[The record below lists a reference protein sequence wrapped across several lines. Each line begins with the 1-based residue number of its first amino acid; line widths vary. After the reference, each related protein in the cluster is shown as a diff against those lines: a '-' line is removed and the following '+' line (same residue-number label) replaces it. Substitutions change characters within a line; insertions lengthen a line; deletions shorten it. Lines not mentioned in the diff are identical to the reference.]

1 VRNLDQE
8 TAAAAIVDPEL
19 LERKFTELASAIAG
33 VFGRVETRK
42 AATGYLRGLLSEIP
56 RKTCWDLGKHAGYE
70 TPDVMQRL
78 LSRAVWDEDALRDA
92 VRRYVIGHLADPNAV
107 LVLDETGQE
116 KKGTA
121 TCGVGR
127 QYTGTAGKV
136 TNCIVAVYA
145 TYASPHGHAL
155 IDTELYVQR
164 TYAGHPATRE
174 AMGLP
179 DDWAFATKPQLAQ
192 KIAARALAAD
202 VPLSWAAG
210 DEVYGRDPK
219 LRAFLEAQR
228 IGYVLAVGADFSV
241 PTAAGP
247 HRADHV
253 ATLIPAHAWERRS
266 CGAGSKG
273 PRVYD
278 WAMVATTSRRHVLL
292 IRRSVSKPSELA
304 FFYCHVP
311 KGRTLTLPAL
321 VKIAG
326 VRWAVEEDF
335 QQSKGQVGLD
345 HCQVRRYRSWRRH
358 VILAMAALAVLAV
371 VVAVERRRHPAPVVP
386 WTSQDAPPDDY
397 GLIALTVPEI
407 RRLLTVFTQVS
418 TAVTPRMAAL
428 RREFELRWSEW
439 RRRHQARA
447 RWYHYRK
454 RLALT

>member
-1 VRNLDQE
+1 MRNQDPE
-8 TAAAAIVDPEL
+8 TAVSDTLEPEL
-19 LERKFTELASAIAG
+19 LERKFAELTSAIAG
-33 VFGRVETRK
+33 VFGRVEPRK
-42 AATGYLRGLLSEIP
+42 AATGYLRGLLSEMP
-56 RKTCWDLGKHAGYE
+56 RKTCWDLGRHAGHE

-78 LSRAVWDEDALRDA
+78 LARAAWDEDAVRDA
-92 VRRYVIGHLADPNAV
+92 VRRYVVAHLAGPEAV

-116 KKGTA
+116 KKGTL

-145 TYASPHGHAL
+145 TYAGPHGHAL

-164 TYAGHPATRE
+164 KYVGQPQTRE
-174 AMGLP
+174 TMGLP
-179 DDWAFATKPQLAQ
+179 TDWRFATKPQLAQ
-192 KIAARALAAD
+192 RITARTLAAG
-202 VPLSWAAG
+202 VQVAWAAG

-219 LRAFLEAQR
+219 LRTFLEEQK
-228 IGYVLAVGADFSV
+228 IGYALAVGVDFAIA
-241 PTAAGP
+241 TQTGRC
-247 HRADHV
+247 RADHLAKRV
-253 ATLIPAHAWERRS
+253 PARGWERRS

-273 PRVYD
+273 PRLYD
-278 WAMVATTSRRHVLL
+278 WAMMATTSPRHVLV
-292 IRRSVSKPSELA
+292 IRRSISTPSELA

-311 KGRTLTLPAL
+311 EGRALTLPVL
-321 VKIAG
+321 IRVAG

-345 HCQVRRYRSWRRH
+345 HTQVRRYRSWRRH

-371 VVAVERRRHPAPVVP
+371 VAATERRHHPAPVVP
-386 WTSQDAPPDDY
+386 RTSHDAPPDDY

-407 RRLLTVFTQVS
+407 RRLLTVFNQVS
-418 TAVTPRMAAL
+418 AMVTPRMAAL
-428 RREFELRWSEW
+428 RRAFELRWSTW

-447 RWYHYRK
+447 RWHHYRK

>member
-1 VRNLDQE
+1 MRNLDQE
-8 TAAAAIVDPEL
+8 TAVPATLEPEL
-19 LERKFTELASAIAG
+19 LERKFSELTSAIAG
-33 VFGRVETRK
+33 VFGRIEPRK

-56 RKTCWDLGKHAGYE
+56 RKTCWDLGRHAGHQ

-78 LSRAVWDEDALRDA
+78 LARTIWDEDAVRDA
-92 VRRYVIGHLADPNAV
+92 VRRYVIGHLADSDAV

-116 KKGTA
+116 KKGVA

-127 QYTGTAGKV
+127 QYTGTAGKI

-145 TYASPHGHAL
+145 TYASSHGHAL

-164 TYAGHPATRE
+164 KYAGQPETRK

-179 DDWAFATKPQLAQ
+179 TDWRFTTKPQLAQ
-192 KIAARALAAD
+192 QITARTLAAG
-202 VPLSWAAG
+202 VRLAWVAG

-219 LRAFLEAQR
+219 LRAFLETAK
-228 IGYVLAVGADFSV
+228 IGYVLAVGVNFVLA
-241 PTAAGP
+241 TATGSW
-247 HRADHV
+247 RADHL
-253 ATLIPAHAWERRS
+253 AKRIPATAWERRS

-273 PRVYD
+273 PRLYD
-278 WAMVATTSRRHVLL
+278 WAMVAGTSPRHVLV
-292 IRRSVSKPSELA
+292 IRRSISNPTELA

-311 KGRTLTLPAL
+311 EGRALTLPAL
-321 VKIAG
+321 VRVAG
-326 VRWAVEEDF
+326 IRWAVEEDF

-345 HCQVRRYRSWRRH
+345 HTQVRRYRSWRRH

-371 VVAVERRRHPAPVVP
+371 VAAVERRRHPAPVVP
-386 WTSQDAPPDDY
+386 RTAHDAPPDDY

-407 RRLLTVFTQVS
+407 RRLLTVFNQVS
-418 TAVTPRMAAL
+418 AAVTPHTAAL
-428 RREFELRWSEW
+428 RHAFELRWSTW

-447 RWYHYRK
+447 RWHHYRK

>member
-1 VRNLDQE
+1 MRNQDPE
-8 TAAAAIVDPEL
+8 TAVPDTLEPEL
-19 LERKFTELASAIAG
+19 LERKFSELTSAIAG
-33 VFGRVETRK
+33 VFGRAEARK

-56 RKTCWDLGKHAGYE
+56 RKTCWDLGKHAGYQ

-78 LSRAVWDEDALRDA
+78 LSRTRWDEDAVRDA
-92 VRRYVIGHLADPNAV
+92 IRRYVVGHLADPDAV

-116 KKGTA
+116 KKGVA

-164 TYAGHPATRE
+164 KYVGQPETRK

-179 DDWAFATKPQLAQ
+179 TDWRFATKPQLAQ
-192 KIAARALAAD
+192 QITARTLAAG
-202 VPLSWAAG
+202 VQVAWVAG

-219 LRAFLEAQR
+219 LRAFLEERKIA
-228 IGYVLAVGADFSV
+228 YVLAVGVDFAV
-241 PTAAGP
+241 ATAAGP
-247 HRADHV
+247 QRADHLT
-253 ATLIPAHAWERRS
+253 TLVPAQAWERRS

-278 WAMVATTSRRHVLL
+278 WAMVATTSSRHVLV
-292 IRRSVSKPSELA
+292 IRRSVSTPSELA

-311 KGRTLTLPAL
+311 EGRALTLPIL
-321 VKIAG
+321 IRVAG
-326 VRWAVEEDF
+326 IRWAVEEDF

-345 HCQVRRYRSWRRH
+345 HTQVRRYRSWRRH

-371 VVAVERRRHPAPVVP
+371 VAAVERRRHPAPVVP
-386 WTSQDAPPDDY
+386 RTGHDAPPDDY

-407 RRLLTVFTQVS
+407 RRLLIVFNQVS
-418 TAVTPRMAAL
+418 VVLTPRMAAL
-428 RREFELRWSEW
+428 RREFELRWSTW

-447 RWYHYRK
+447 RWHHYRK

>member
-1 VRNLDQE
+1 MRNLDQE
-8 TAAAAIVDPEL
+8 TAATVTLEPEL
-19 LERKFTELASAIAG
+19 LERKFTELTSAIAG
-33 VFGRVETRK
+33 AFGRVEPRR

-56 RKTCWDLGKHAGYE
+56 RKTCWDLGKHAGHT

-78 LSRAVWDEDALRDA
+78 LSRAIWDEDAVRDA
-92 VRRYVIGHLADPNAV
+92 VRRYVISHLAGEDAV

-116 KKGTA
+116 KKGVA

-145 TYASPHGHAL
+145 TYAGPFGHAL

-164 TYAGHPATRE
+164 KYVDQPATRE

-179 DDWAFATKPQLAQ
+179 ADWRFATKPQLAQ
-192 KIAARALAAD
+192 RIAARALAAG
-202 VPLSWAAG
+202 VQVAWAAG

-219 LRAFLEAQR
+219 LRVFLEEQK
-228 IGYVLAVGADFSV
+228 IGYVLAVGVDFPV

-247 HRADHV
+247 HRADHL
-253 ATLIPAHAWERRS
+253 ATLVPADVWERRS

-273 PRVYD
+273 PRFYD
-278 WAMVATTSRRHVLL
+278 WAMVATAGPRHVLL
-292 IRRSVSKPSELA
+292 IRRSVSAPSELA

-311 KGRTLTLPAL
+311 QGRALTLPVLAR
-321 VKIAG
+321 IAG

-345 HCQVRRYRSWRRH
+345 HTQVRRYRSWRRH

-371 VVAVERRRHPAPVVP
+371 IVAVERRRHPVPVVP
-386 WTSQDAPPDDY
+386 RTSQDSPPGDY
-397 GLIALTVPEI
+397 GLIALTVPEV
-407 RRLLTVFTQVS
+407 RRLLAVFTQVGAVV
-418 TAVTPRMAAL
+418 TARLAAV

-447 RWYHYRK
+447 RWCHYRR

>member
-1 VRNLDQE
+1 M
-8 TAAAAIVDPEL
+8 T
-19 LERKFTELASAIAG
+19 SAIAG
-33 VFGRVETRK
+33 AFGRVEPRK

-56 RKTCWDLGKHAGYE
+56 RKTCWDLSKHAGYT

-78 LSRAVWDEDALRDA
+78 LSRATWDEDAVRDA
-92 VRRYVIGHLADPNAV
+92 VRRYVIDHLASPDAV

-116 KKGTA
+116 KKGVA

-145 TYASPHGHAL
+145 TYASPLGHAL

-164 TYAGHPATRE
+164 KYVDLPATRE

-192 KIAARALAAD
+192 RIAARAVAAG
-202 VPLSWAAG
+202 VHIAWAAG

-219 LRAFLEAQR
+219 LRAFLEQQQ
-228 IGYVLAVGADFSV
+228 IGYVLAVGVDFPV
-241 PTAAGP
+241 ATAAGS
-247 HRADHV
+247 HRAGHLAALVSADS
-253 ATLIPAHAWERRS
+253 WERRS

-278 WAMVATTSRRHVLL
+278 WAMVATTSARHVLL
-292 IRRSVSKPSELA
+292 IRRSVSDPSELA
-304 FFYCHVP
+304 FFYSHVP
-311 KGRTLTLPAL
+311 EGRVLTLSVL

-335 QQSKGQVGLD
+335 QQSKGQAGLD
-345 HCQVRRYRSWRRH
+345 HAQVRRYRSWRRH
-358 VILAMAALAVLAV
+358 VILVMAALAVLAV
-371 VVAVERRRHPAPVVP
+371 VAAVERGRHPAPVVP
-386 WTSQDAPPDDY
+386 CASTDAPPGDY
-397 GLIALTVPEI
+397 GLIALTVPEV
-407 RRLLTVFTQVS
+407 RRLLTVFTQL
-418 TAVTPRMAAL
+418 TAVVTPRIAAL
-428 RREFELRWSEW
+428 RRQFELQWSIW

-447 RWYHYRK
+447 RWHHYRR
-454 RLALT
+454 RLART

>member
-1 VRNLDQE
+1 
-8 TAAAAIVDPEL
+8 
-19 LERKFTELASAIAG
+19 
-33 VFGRVETRK
+33 
-42 AATGYLRGLLSEIP
+42 
-56 RKTCWDLGKHAGYE
+56 
-70 TPDVMQRL
+70 MQRL
-78 LSRAVWDEDALRDA
+78 LSRAVWDEDAVRDA
-92 VRRYVIGHLADPNAV
+92 VRRYVIRHLSSPDAV

-116 KKGTA
+116 KKGVA

-145 TYASPHGHAL
+145 TYASPLGHAL

-164 TYAGHPATRE
+164 KYVDQPATRE

-179 DDWAFATKPQLAQ
+179 ADWRFATKPQLAQ
-192 KIAARALAAD
+192 RIAARVLAAGVALA
-202 VPLSWAAG
+202 WAAG

-219 LRAFLEAQR
+219 LRAFLEQQQV
-228 IGYVLAVGADFSV
+228 GYVLAVGVDFSA

-247 HRADHV
+247 HRADHLAKLV
-253 ATLIPAHAWERRS
+253 GAQAWERRS

-273 PRVYD
+273 PRLYD
-278 WAMVATTSRRHVLL
+278 WAMVATTSPRHVLL
-292 IRRSVSKPSELA
+292 IRRSISTPSELA
-304 FFYCHVP
+304 CFYCHVP
-311 KGRTLTLPAL
+311 DGRTLALPIL
-321 VKIAG
+321 VKVAG

-335 QQSKGQVGLD
+335 QQSKGQVGLG
-345 HCQVRRYRSWRRH
+345 HAQVRRYRSWRRH

-371 VVAVERRRHPAPVVP
+371 VAAVKRRRHPAPVVP
-386 WTSQDAPPDDY
+386 RTSQDVPPDDY

-407 RRLLTVFTQVS
+407 RRMLTVFTQVS
-418 TAVTPRMAAL
+418 TVVTARMAAL
-428 RREFELRWSEW
+428 RREFEIRWSDW

>member
-1 VRNLDQE
+1 MRNQDPE
-8 TAAAAIVDPEL
+8 TAVAAIVEPEL
-19 LERKFTELASAIAG
+19 LERKFTELTSAIAG
-33 VFGRVETRK
+33 AFGRVEPRK

-56 RKTCWDLGKHAGYE
+56 RKTCWDLSKYAGHM

-78 LSRAVWDEDALRDA
+78 LSRAVWDEDTVRDA
-92 VRRYVIGHLADPNAV
+92 VRRYVIGHLASTDAV

-145 TYASPHGHAL
+145 TYASPLGHAL

-164 TYAGHPATRE
+164 KYVDLPATRE

-179 DDWAFATKPQLAQ
+179 ADWRFATKPQLAQ
-192 KIAARALAAD
+192 RIASRVLAAG
-202 VPLSWAAG
+202 VEVAWAAG

-228 IGYVLAVGADFSV
+228 IGYVLAVGVDFPV
-241 PTAAGP
+241 PTAASS
-247 HRADHV
+247 HRADHLAALV
-253 ATLIPAHAWERRS
+253 PARAWERRS

-278 WAMVATTSRRHVLL
+278 WAMVATVGPRHVLL
-292 IRRSVSKPSELA
+292 IRRSVSTPSELA

-311 KGRTLTLPAL
+311 EGRALTLPVL
-321 VKIAG
+321 VRVAG

-345 HCQVRRYRSWRRH
+345 HTQVRRYRSWRRH
-358 VILAMAALAVLAV
+358 VILAMAALAILAV

-386 WTSQDAPPDDY
+386 CTSQDAPPDDY

-407 RRLLTVFTQVS
+407 RRLLTVFSHVGTV
-418 TAVTPRMAAL
+418 VTPRVAAL
-428 RREFELRWSEW
+428 RREFELRWSTW

-447 RWYHYRK
+447 RWHRYRR